1 MLRIVGI
8 FLIVAG
14 LAGLAVGTFSYT
26 ETKDVVK
33 VGPINVQAKEKESVT
48 IPRAA
53 ALGAAAIGAV
63 LVVIGRKK

>member
-1 MLRIVGI
+1 MLRILGTI
-8 FLIVAG
+8 LIVAG